1 MNTQHGNAALGK
13 YEYCNVANRLG
24 SPKSCAIKDHFDS
37 LNRRNLLRDLSGNPK
52 EKERLGQFD
61 LAATSILRSLCLCKH
76 HMRCCDGFDHVPVS
90 FFAARLAA
98 LRGN

>member
-24 SPKSCAIKDHFDS
+24 SPKSSAIIDQFDS
-37 LNRRNLLRDLSGNPK
+37 LNRSNPIRDLSGNPK
-52 EKERLGQFD
+52 GKKRLGQFD
-61 LAATSILRSLCLCKH
+61 LAATSILRSLRLSKH
-76 HMRCCDGFDHVPVS
+76 HMRCGDGFDHVSVS

-98 LRGN
+98 LGGN